1 MGLFGKKKEPDMKCW
16 NCDKLISHK
25 QVKLTP
31 RKMGMPGETSLGT
44 ELLTNQMRELAKSMG
59 NKDARASPNSIFG
72 LQEYEYLGQCP
83 ECNEKIN
90 CFWRGKDSY
99 NKIQGVM
106 VAPKS
111 KPFSCNDCTQEI
123 DRGVQVWYSK
133 RVIEDEKITEFLI
146 TLCPNCKEE
155 NGYPFEY
162 DLDSGIIE

>member
-1 MGLFGKKKEPDMKCW
+1 MR
-16 NCDKLISHK
+16 LISNLNL
-25 QVKLTP
+25 VRYFP
-31 RKMGMPGETSLGT
+31 
-44 ELLTNQMRELAKSMG
+44 NQMRELAKSMG

-111 KPFSCNDCTQEI
+111 KVGMIPVPQKTVSELEKLNNNMIIVDDKMKTLHDSSTKETNIKSANDELMQ
-123 DRGVQVWYSK
+123 
-133 RVIEDEKITEFLI
+133 
-146 TLCPNCKEE
+146 TLGNLNKK
-155 NGYPFEY
+155 
-162 DLDSGIIE
+162 LKTL